1 MVGSCV
7 RKTKQASWNE
17 TRMKETILALETLGA
32 ARTFNVAKDSFRR
45 RLQKLEKS
53 NTDDN
58 TDITY
63 KQLLVDLEMCCLK
76 AKRKS

>member
-1 MVGSCV
+1 MVGSYV

-17 TRMKETILALETLGA
+17 TRMKAAILALETLEA